1 MLDDFIESYRRRFP
15 PDAEYEK
22 RRYGRYFSFLE
33 PLLRSCEE
41 KRVLLM
47 GEAPAI
53 WCDMLDAS
61 SIEYERFEEKGTLQ
75 SSAYMAVTIFGMA
88 GGVDRQKL
96 LKLFAAAKEALC
108 DTGLL
113 IVDAP
118 NPENIRLSTDYI
130 YREPLDMRP
139 VPMQLLGFML
149 EYSGFPQVSFV
160 RVDENESLSF
170 QRYGDILHVLDGVSR
185 RYAAVAMKNGSS
197 VTVENF
203 DTLAGEYGTTF
214 EDFVS
219 KFEYRLLSFDKH
231 IDDMRERFEKIS
243 DYAQM
248 LESATK
254 EYETLRRDIDAA
266 WRERMDMAK
275 SLESLGEGL
284 KMAESRMES
293 LKRDGS
299 YIRGEL
305 KILAMHIDELEKESA
320 HLRDFVYGLSSSHHG
335 LSQTVHGL
343 SQAVHA
349 LTLNM
354 EEMGRVSSGC
364 TILKRCIKRIL
375 RMPFVLA
382 GRLGGS
388 DVGGSGSAAVER
400 EEPVQ
405 EREESLQE
413 EERVE
418 ILPSQELRRVPGG
431 LCISSKEERR

>member
-75 SSAYMAVTIFGMA
+75 SSAYMAVTIFGVA

-96 LKLFAAAKEALC
+96 LKLLAAAKEALC

-170 QRYGDILHVLDGVSR
+170 QRYGDILHVLDGASR
-185 RYAAVAMKNGSS
+185 RYAAVATKNGSC
-197 VTVENF
+197 VAVENF
-203 DTLAGEYGTTF
+203 DTHAGEYGTTF

-231 IDDMRERFEKIS
+231 IDDMRERIE
-243 DYAQM
+243 QM
-248 LESATK
+248 HSSVKDLKEIKTK
-254 EYETLRRDIDAA
+254 ELSY
-266 WRERMDMAK
+266 
-275 SLESLGEGL
+275 LG
-284 KMAESRMES
+284 A
-293 LKRDGS
+293 
-299 YIRGEL
+299 EL
-305 KILAMHIDELEKESA
+305 KILSMHIDKIEKESA
-320 HLRDFVYGLSSSHHG
+320 HLRDFVYDLSTSHHG

-343 SQAVHA
+343 AQAVHG

-354 EEMGRVSSGC
+354 EEMNRVSSGC
-364 TILKRCIKRIL
+364 TIPKRCIKRIL
-375 RMPFVLA
+375 RKLLAFA
-382 GRLGGS
+382 GRFIGFDAKKGGT
-388 DVGGSGSAAVER
+388 SAAVER

-405 EREESLQE
+405 EREESLQK

-431 LCISSKEERR
+431 LCISSKEETR

>member
-75 SSAYMAVTIFGMA
+75 SSAYMAVTIFGVA

-96 LKLFAAAKEALC
+96 LKLLAAAKEALC

-185 RYAAVAMKNGSS
+185 RYAAVATKNGSS
-197 VTVENF
+197 VAVENF
-203 DTLAGEYGTTF
+203 DTHAGEYGTTF

-231 IDDMRERFEKIS
+231 IDDMRERIE
-243 DYAQM
+243 QM
-248 LESATK
+248 HSSVKDLKEIKTK
-254 EYETLRRDIDAA
+254 ELSY
-266 WRERMDMAK
+266 
-275 SLESLGEGL
+275 LG
-284 KMAESRMES
+284 A
-293 LKRDGS
+293 
-299 YIRGEL
+299 EL
-305 KILAMHIDELEKESA
+305 KILSMHIDKIEKESA
-320 HLRDFVYGLSSSHHG
+320 HLRDFVYDLSTSHHG

-343 SQAVHA
+343 AQAVHG

-354 EEMGRVSSGC
+354 EEMNRVSSGC
-364 TILKRCIKRIL
+364 TIPKRCIKRIL
-375 RMPFVLA
+375 RKLLAFA
-382 GRLGGS
+382 GRFIGFDAKKGGT
-388 DVGGSGSAAVER
+388 SAAVER

-405 EREESLQE
+405 EREESLQK

-431 LCISSKEERR
+431 LCISSKEETR

>member
-1 MLDDFIESYRRRFP
+1 MLDDFIEAYRRRFP

-61 SIEYERFEEKGTLQ
+61 SIEYERFEEKRTLQ
-75 SSAYMAVTIFGMA
+75 SSAYMAVTIFGVA

-96 LKLFAAAKEALC
+96 LKLLAAAKEALC

-170 QRYGDILHVLDGVSR
+170 QRYGDILHVLDGASR
-185 RYAAVAMKNGSS
+185 RYAAVATKNGSS

-231 IDDMRERFEKIS
+231 IDDMRERIE
-243 DYAQM
+243 QM
-248 LESATK
+248 HSSVKDLKEIKTK
-254 EYETLRRDIDAA
+254 ELSY
-266 WRERMDMAK
+266 
-275 SLESLGEGL
+275 LG
-284 KMAESRMES
+284 A
-293 LKRDGS
+293 
-299 YIRGEL
+299 EL
-305 KILAMHIDELEKESA
+305 KILSMHIDKIEKESA
-320 HLRDFVYGLSSSHHG
+320 HLRDFVYDLSTSHHG

-343 SQAVHA
+343 AQAVHG

-354 EEMGRVSSGC
+354 EEMNRVSSGC
-364 TILKRCIKRIL
+364 TIPKRCIKRIL
-375 RMPFVLA
+375 RKLLAFA
-382 GRLGGS
+382 GRFIGFDAKKGGT
-388 DVGGSGSAAVER
+388 SAAVER

-405 EREESLQE
+405 EREESLQK

-431 LCISSKEERR
+431 LCISSKEETR

>member
-75 SSAYMAVTIFGMA
+75 SSAYMAVTIFGVA

-96 LKLFAAAKEALC
+96 LKLLAAAKEALC

-170 QRYGDILHVLDGVSR
+170 QRYGDILHVLDGASR
-185 RYAAVAMKNGSS
+185 RYAAVATKNGSC
-197 VTVENF
+197 VAVENF
-203 DTLAGEYGTTF
+203 DTHAGEYGTTF

-231 IDDMRERFEKIS
+231 IDDMRERIE
-243 DYAQM
+243 QM
-248 LESATK
+248 HSSVKDLKEIKTK
-254 EYETLRRDIDAA
+254 ELSY
-266 WRERMDMAK
+266 
-275 SLESLGEGL
+275 LG
-284 KMAESRMES
+284 A
-293 LKRDGS
+293 
-299 YIRGEL
+299 EL
-305 KILAMHIDELEKESA
+305 KILSMHIDKIEKESA
-320 HLRDFVYGLSSSHHG
+320 HLRDFVYDLSTSHHG

-343 SQAVHA
+343 AQAVHG

-354 EEMGRVSSGC
+354 EEMNRVSSGC
-364 TILKRCIKRIL
+364 TIPKRCIKRIL
-375 RMPFVLA
+375 RKLLAFA
-382 GRLGGS
+382 GRFIGFDAKKGS
-388 DVGGSGSAAVER
+388 TSAAVER

-405 EREESLQE
+405 EGEESLQK

-431 LCISSKEERR
+431 LCISSKEETR

>member
-75 SSAYMAVTIFGMA
+75 SSAYMAVTIFGVA

-96 LKLFAAAKEALC
+96 LKLLAAAKEALC

-170 QRYGDILHVLDGVSR
+170 QRYGDILHVLDGASR
-185 RYAAVAMKNGSS
+185 RYAAAATKNGSC
-197 VTVENF
+197 VAVENF
-203 DTLAGEYGTTF
+203 DTHAGEYGTTF

-231 IDDMRERFEKIS
+231 IDDMRERIE
-243 DYAQM
+243 QM
-248 LESATK
+248 HSSVKDLKEIKTK
-254 EYETLRRDIDAA
+254 ELSY
-266 WRERMDMAK
+266 
-275 SLESLGEGL
+275 LG
-284 KMAESRMES
+284 A
-293 LKRDGS
+293 
-299 YIRGEL
+299 EL
-305 KILAMHIDELEKESA
+305 KILSMHIDKIEKESA

-354 EEMGRVSSGC
+354 EEMSRVSSGC

-388 DVGGSGSAAVER
+388 DIG
-400 EEPVQ
+400 
-405 EREESLQE
+405 ES
-413 EERVE
+413 
-418 ILPSQELRRVPGG
+418 
-431 LCISSKEERR
+431 

>member
-61 SIEYERFEEKGTLQ
+61 SIEYERFEEKRTLQ
-75 SSAYMAVTIFGMA
+75 SSAYMAVTIFGVA

-96 LKLFAAAKEALC
+96 LKLLAAAKEALC

-170 QRYGDILHVLDGVSR
+170 QRYGDILHVLDGASR
-185 RYAAVAMKNGSS
+185 IYAAVATKNGSC
-197 VTVENF
+197 VAVENF
-203 DTLAGEYGTTF
+203 DTHAGEYGTTF

-231 IDDMRERFEKIS
+231 IDDMRERIE
-243 DYAQM
+243 QM
-248 LESATK
+248 HSSVKDLKEIKTK
-254 EYETLRRDIDAA
+254 ELSY
-266 WRERMDMAK
+266 
-275 SLESLGEGL
+275 LG
-284 KMAESRMES
+284 A
-293 LKRDGS
+293 
-299 YIRGEL
+299 EL
-305 KILAMHIDELEKESA
+305 KILSMHIDKIEKESA
-320 HLRDFVYGLSSSHHG
+320 HLRDFVYDLSTSHHG

-343 SQAVHA
+343 AQAVHG

-354 EEMGRVSSGC
+354 EEMNRVSSGC
-364 TILKRCIKRIL
+364 TIPKRCIKRIL
-375 RMPFVLA
+375 RKLLAFA
-382 GRLGGS
+382 GRFIGFDAKKGGT
-388 DVGGSGSAAVER
+388 SAAVER

-405 EREESLQE
+405 EREESLQK

-431 LCISSKEERR
+431 LCISSKEETR

>member
-61 SIEYERFEEKGTLQ
+61 SIEYERFEEKRTLQ
-75 SSAYMAVTIFGMA
+75 SSAYMAVTIFGVA

-96 LKLFAAAKEALC
+96 LKLLAAAKEALC

-170 QRYGDILHVLDGVSR
+170 QRYGDILHVLDGASR
-185 RYAAVAMKNGSS
+185 RYAAVATKNGSC
-197 VTVENF
+197 VAVENF
-203 DTLAGEYGTTF
+203 DTHAGEYGTTF

-231 IDDMRERFEKIS
+231 IDDMRERIE
-243 DYAQM
+243 QM
-248 LESATK
+248 HSSVKDLKEIKTK
-254 EYETLRRDIDAA
+254 ELSY
-266 WRERMDMAK
+266 
-275 SLESLGEGL
+275 LG
-284 KMAESRMES
+284 A
-293 LKRDGS
+293 
-299 YIRGEL
+299 EL
-305 KILAMHIDELEKESA
+305 KILSMHIDKIEKESA
-320 HLRDFVYGLSSSHHG
+320 HLRDFVYDLSTSHHG

-343 SQAVHA
+343 AQAVHG

-354 EEMGRVSSGC
+354 EEMNRVSSGC
-364 TILKRCIKRIL
+364 TIPKRCIKRIL
-375 RMPFVLA
+375 RKLLAFA
-382 GRLGGS
+382 GRFIGFDAKKGGT
-388 DVGGSGSAAVER
+388 SAAVER

-405 EREESLQE
+405 EREESLQK

-431 LCISSKEERR
+431 LCISSKEETR